1 MQENN
6 LSEIVKEAR
15 KENMPIDINLDSY
28 KNLNNLYTKLT
39 YCNSILGTAKLK
51 KLSINLNRNQLN
63 KIVYDL
69 EKVIKKEYKK

>member
-15 KENMPIDINLDSY
+15 KENMSIDINLDSY

-39 YCNSILGTAKLK
+39 YCNSILGTVKLK